1 MIILVHS
8 YYSWSASKKEDHLTA
23 SFKQLFTSSHSMVVA
38 SAIEQAVRSH
48 GEDPSSLCEEII
60 RIVMD
65 HPLGE
70 FALHFHKNVGLH
82 AF

>member
-1 MIILVHS
+1 
-8 YYSWSASKKEDHLTA
+8 
-23 SFKQLFTSSHSMVVA
+23 MVVA

-70 FALHFHKNVGLH
+70 FALHFHKCVGLH